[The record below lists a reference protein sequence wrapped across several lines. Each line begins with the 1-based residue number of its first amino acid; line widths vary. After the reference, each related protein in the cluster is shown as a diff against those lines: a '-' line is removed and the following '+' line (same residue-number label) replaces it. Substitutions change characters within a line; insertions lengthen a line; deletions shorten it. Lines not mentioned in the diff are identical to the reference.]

1 MKKAFSVFLGIVLC
15 LTVVFSTVSMT
26 ACGDENVLKIG
37 YTIYAPMNY
46 TDDLGNFVGHDT
58 ELATEVCKR
67 LGYTPEF
74 VEIVWDN
81 KIIELNSYNIDVI
94 WNGMTITDEL
104 KEAILISDPYM
115 INQQVIIVDKENAD
129 KYNTA
134 ADLTKASKIVFEG
147 GSAAELVLNDVS
159 GIDESKKIKA
169 ESQAGAL
176 MEVGAGTSE
185 VGIIDI
191 TMAMSMIGE
200 GTNYPDVVY
209 KNIGFPEEEYGVGV
223 RKSDGELLKKIN
235 DTLATL
241 KEEGYLTELYNKYMG
256 GAAE

>member
-129 KYNTA
+129 
-134 ADLTKASKIVFEG
+134 
-147 GSAAELVLNDVS
+147 
-159 GIDESKKIKA
+159 
-169 ESQAGAL
+169 
-176 MEVGAGTSE
+176 
-185 VGIIDI
+185 
-191 TMAMSMIGE
+191 
-200 GTNYPDVVY
+200 
-209 KNIGFPEEEYGVGV
+209 
-223 RKSDGELLKKIN
+223 
-235 DTLATL
+235 
-241 KEEGYLTELYNKYMG
+241 
-256 GAAE
+256 